1 METKQYLHMICGI
14 GAAVMGMNVARS
26 EIPGPATLTLF
37 LLPLAGLAI
46 LIGLDV
52 WNFVQEQRRE

>member
-1 METKQYLHMICGI
+1 METKQYLYMICGI

-26 EIPGPATLTLF
+26 GIPGPATLTLF
-37 LLPLAGLAI
+37 LLPLAGMAV

-52 WNFVQEQRRE
+52 WNFVQDRRGA

>member
-1 METKQYLHMICGI
+1 METKQYLYMICGI

-26 EIPGPATLTLF
+26 GIPGPATFTLF
-37 LLPLAGLAI
+37 LLPLGGLAV

-52 WNFVQEQRRE
+52 WNFMREQRRE